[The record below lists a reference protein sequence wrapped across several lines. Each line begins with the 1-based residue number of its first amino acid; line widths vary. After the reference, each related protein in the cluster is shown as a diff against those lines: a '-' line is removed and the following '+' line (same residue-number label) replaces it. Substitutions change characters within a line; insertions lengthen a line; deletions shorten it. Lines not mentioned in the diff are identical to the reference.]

1 MIRFAFRKGLAFFEG
16 SQCWTL
22 QRRTPLGKLQFENE
36 QGDLRNVEQKE
47 LNRLWGHR
55 EWIVDDRTLG
65 VSSNA
70 IYSATPRDLASF
82 SQADQEECIR
92 RQKYIVAASQ
102 HVTRNQARFFTGRL
116 VNDAIKQVALAT
128 KDPMPPAS
136 GTVYRWWRRYMSTK
150 CVTKLVDGRARSGRT
165 KQATQIA
172 IFEEAVSEVYL
183 TSQKESGKRV
193 YEEVARK
200 VSRANISILDS
211 EQKVKMPSKA
221 TIYRWLEQL
230 HHVLALKKREGSRAA
245 ALALKAALSSI
256 KVTGVLQRV
265 EIDHTPI
272 DCLVIDATT
281 KLVLGR
287 PWLTLAIDRYSRAI
301 VGFYLTFNAPSAYS
315 VMYCLKMA
323 TLPKTD
329 LISKFGDIKF
339 EWSCFG
345 ICDQVVSD
353 NGMDLHAKDVEVLC
367 ADLGIEILYCPT
379 AEPQMKGAVERFF
392 RTISKDL
399 FHALPGST
407 FSNPKQRGDYPAE
420 KLAAIDMETL
430 THLIVKWIIDDYHQT
445 PHRGLAGRKPHDV
458 WEEGAKQRV
467 IELPA
472 HPEQFNNIIGQS
484 ATPTLFHYGLEV
496 DNLRYNSPQLQE
508 IRGRKEARQRV
519 AVKYFDDTV
528 DYINVLD
535 PDTHEYIAVPAVNM
549 EYAAGVNRHAH
560 RLICAEMRKR
570 FAGDWQQAQLL
581 ETKAETQAIV
591 AAAIK
596 DKKMVVRKRA
606 AAATGIDSR
615 HDGKCRTWRTPIQT
629 KPMVLTELESGLPD
643 DLPTFTS
650 QRFTEIRP

>member
-16 SQCWTL
+16 TQCWTL

-36 QGDLRNVEQKE
+36 LGELRNVEQKE

-55 EWIVDDRTLG
+55 EWIVDEKTLG

-82 SQADQEECIR
+82 SQADQKGCVR
-92 RQKYIVAASQ
+92 KQKYVVAASQ
-102 HVTRNQARFFTGRL
+102 HVNLNQAGFFSGHL
-116 VNDAIKQVALAT
+116 AVDAIKQVALAT
-128 KDPMPPAS
+128 KDPKPPTLC
-136 GTVYRWWRRYMSTK
+136 TVYLWWRRYMSTK

-165 KQATQIA
+165 KQPTQIA

-193 YEEVARK
+193 YEEMVRK
-200 VSRANISILDS
+200 ISRTNTGLLDS
-211 EQKVKMPSKA
+211 EQKVRMPSKA

-230 HHVLALKKREGSRAA
+230 HHVLVLKNREGSKVA

-256 KVTGVLQRV
+256 KITGVLQRV

-323 TLPKTD
+323 TLPKTA
-329 LISKFGDIKF
+329 LLSKFGDIKF
-339 EWSCFG
+339 DWSCFG
-345 ICDQVVSD
+345 ICDQVVTD
-353 NGMDLHAKDVEVLC
+353 NGMDLHSKDVEILC

-392 RTISKDL
+392 RTISHDL
-399 FHALPGST
+399 FHALPGTT
-407 FSNPKQRGDYPAE
+407 FSNPDQRGDYPAE

-430 THLIVKWIIDDYHQT
+430 THLIVKWIVDDYHQT

-472 HPEQFNNIIGQS
+472 YPEQFNNIIGQS

-508 IRGRKEARQRV
+508 IRARKEARQRV

-535 PDTHEYIAVPAVNM
+535 PDTHEYITVPAVNM
-549 EYAAGVNRHAH
+549 EYAADVSRHAH

-570 FAGDWQQAQLL
+570 FAGDWHQAQLL

-596 DKKMVVRKRA
+596 GKKMAVRKRA
-606 AAATGIDSR
+606 AVAVGIDSR
-615 HDGKCRTWRTPIQT
+615 DDGKRKVGRIPIET
-629 KPMVLTELESGLPD
+629 KPLVLAELEAGLPD
-643 DLPTFTS
+643 DLPMFHA